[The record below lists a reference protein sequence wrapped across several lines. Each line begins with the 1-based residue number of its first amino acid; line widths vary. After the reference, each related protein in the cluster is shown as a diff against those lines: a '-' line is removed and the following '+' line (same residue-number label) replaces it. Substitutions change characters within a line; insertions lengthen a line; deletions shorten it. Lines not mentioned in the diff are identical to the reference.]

1 MAEWIAPT
9 RQRTVPITRS
19 GTGKSAK
26 ARTRG
31 CLLYLQLFETLVP
44 LPRPGWRCA
53 SFLGERTLQDVS
65 PSRLDENCR
74 TRRLGRGL

>member
-31 CLLYLQLFETLVP
+31 CLLYLQFFKTLDSALDTGRFRAP
-44 LPRPGWRCA
+44 
-53 SFLGERTLQDVS
+53 FLGQQSPGGVS
-65 PSRLDENCR
+65 PSRLDGDCHR
-74 TRRLGRGL
+74 